1 MRKRTAKGSKISSPK
16 LVTTNTNLYGRMNVS
31 LLYSVFVDST
41 PSFPMPSDFLIE
53 ELVKLTYEA
62 AADATRWN
70 DFLRLFSE
78 AIHAPS
84 AVFLIHDNTHQ
95 KANASVVIG
104 VEPAWI
110 KPYQEYFVTINPWLA
125 AHPFRRGVVAVG
137 EQILNDR
144 ELVRTEFYNDFLRPK
159 DWFYCCGVLT
169 AQDQSTTSEITA
181 IRSRRAGS
189 FSSNEVAL
197 FEYLAPHLQ
206 CAVRIHN
213 RIAGLESGLN
223 AATGALD
230 RFPTG
235 IVAVN
240 SDAKVILT
248 NRAADAIFKRGDGL
262 MSRGGLRAVS
272 RQETA
277 KLRNAIAAVCMHRDS
292 GILKPETVVQV
303 NRPSGSKPFEVLV
316 SPLPS
321 NSSLK
326 KGGAA
331 AVLFITDPEEEAALD
346 SRALQ
351 ELFGLTPAEIRLC
364 IALVKGKSV
373 EEYAHEAAISSNTA
387 RTHVKRIYA
396 KTGVRRQSELVR
408 LLLKSSAGI

>member
-1 MRKRTAKGSKISSPK
+1 MDVTLSRIRRRSS
-16 LVTTNTNLYGRMNVS
+16 Y
-31 LLYSVFVDST
+31 
-41 PSFPMPSDFLIE
+41 PMPSDPSIE

-62 AADATRWN
+62 AADASRWN
-70 DFLRLFSE
+70 DFLRRFSE

-95 KANASVVIG
+95 KASASGVIG

-110 KPYQEYFVTINPWLA
+110 KSYQEYFVTINPWLA
-125 AHPFRRGVVAVG
+125 TRPFRRGVVAVG

-144 ELVRTEFYNDFLRPK
+144 ELVRTEFYNDFLRPQ

-169 AQDQSTTSEITA
+169 AQDQWTTSEITA

-197 FEYLAPHLQ
+197 FEYLASHLQ
-206 CAVRIHN
+206 CAVPIHN
-213 RIAGLESGLN
+213 RIAGLESGLS

-235 IVAVN
+235 IVVVD

-248 NRAADAIFKRGDGL
+248 NRAADAILKRGDGL
-262 MSRGGLRAVS
+262 MSRDGLRAAR

-277 KLRNAIAAVCMHRDS
+277 KLRNAIAAVCIERDS
-292 GILKPETVVQV
+292 GILKAETVVRV
-303 NRPSGSKPFEVLV
+303 YRPSGSKPFEVLV

-321 NSSLK
+321 HSSLRR
-326 KGGAA
+326 GGAA
-331 AVLFITDPEEEAALD
+331 AALFITDPEEAAALD
-346 SRALQ
+346 SRALH
-351 ELFGLTPAEIRLC
+351 ELFGLTPAEIRLS
-364 IALVKGKSV
+364 IALVEGKSV
-373 EEYAHEAAISSNTA
+373 EEYAREAAISSNTA
-387 RTHVKRIYA
+387 RTYVKRIYS